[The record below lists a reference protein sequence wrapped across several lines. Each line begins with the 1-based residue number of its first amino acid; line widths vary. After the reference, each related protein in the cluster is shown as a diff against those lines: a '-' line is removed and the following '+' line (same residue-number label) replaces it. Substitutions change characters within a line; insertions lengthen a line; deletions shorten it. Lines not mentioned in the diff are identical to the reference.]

1 VSTMAFQELIL
12 FVYQGECDRELQRAL
27 NMERLDAVSDIR
39 GRRSDV
45 DEALSQIVVRT
56 ARQTLFKR
64 LLILP
69 PSGHA

>member
-1 VSTMAFQELIL
+1 MSTMAFQELIL

-69 PSGHA
+69 PNGHA